1 MLAVVRAYWM
11 NGPYK
16 DGIPFTSS
24 SSAGNAFLYDVF
36 KARCIP
42 NDQLGY
48 IHPHHLGSLDAVRHG
63 MERAGC
69 PRASHQ
75 AAPELKKTVAT
86 ASKTVVPP
94 RHSIQAPTTTRALS
108 SSSSAT
114 RTDDFDNIIASLK
127 ANPQALR

>member
-1 MLAVVRAYWM
+1 MLAVVRAYWK
-11 NGPYK
+11 NGPNK

-36 KARCIP
+36 KERCIP
-42 NDQLGY
+42 DDQLGY

-69 PRASHQ
+69 PRAAHQ
-75 AAPELKKTVAT
+75 AASVAT